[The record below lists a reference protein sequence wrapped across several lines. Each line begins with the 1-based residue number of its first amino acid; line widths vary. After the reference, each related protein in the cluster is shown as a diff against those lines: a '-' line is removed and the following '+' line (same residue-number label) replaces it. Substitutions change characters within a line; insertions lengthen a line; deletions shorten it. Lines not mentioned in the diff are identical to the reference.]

1 MTQKT
6 KCKVTHIAAYRSVSQ
21 LVSSTFPTFPS
32 AAYTVSC
39 GAYRAYTA
47 YAGPMLGLCWAY
59 AVSKRCPHWLQN
71 GPEPRGA
78 PQPEQKFFT
87 PLGLQNS
94 NNSEQHRFESDRI
107 NSELTLHIWQLS
119 TFDISQVN
127 LIRYESTKNWKRLL
141 FFDCLIFRNKACLLH
156 MSSSSA
162 FPVAVFTLQALTR
175 IFDRAS
181 GWLSFPGLS
190 PIHSISRHFTASE
203 PPETTI
209 GVTWIGLPSLVS
221 VDPTTTAALTAQGS
235 KMCWLQMTS
244 CTSWTSCTLN
254 AMRCHELVQALNEE
268 IAVMYFGHV
277 RTDSYPNL
285 SGASWFQAQPDG
297 RTLRIY
303 TATHCNCS

>member
-1 MTQKT
+1 
-6 KCKVTHIAAYRSVSQ
+6 
-21 LVSSTFPTFPS
+21 
-32 AAYTVSC
+32 
-39 GAYRAYTA
+39 
-47 YAGPMLGLCWAY
+47 MLGLRGFQTLPTLA
-59 AVSKRCPHWLQN
+59 AER
-71 GPEPRGA
+71 PRATWSSAARAEILHTSGA
-78 PQPEQKFFT
+78 AKFEQ
-87 PLGLQNS
+87 LGTTS
-94 NNSEQHRFESDRI
+94 VRIGSDQLRTHSSHLTIEYVWHLTSQLDQVWI
-107 NSELTLHIWQLS
+107 NKKLKKAT
-119 TFDISQVN
+119 
-127 LIRYESTKNWKRLL
+127 

-221 VDPTTTAALTAQGS
+221 ADPTTTAALTAQGS